1 MPAIIIGVLVLI
13 ALLVAPQIWVRS
25 VLLRHSAPRPAFP
38 GTGGEFARHL
48 LDGMKLGHVKV
59 EETELG
65 DHYNPAAKTVRLKA
79 ERFHGKSLTAIVVA
93 AHEVGHAMQDATD
106 YGPLKTRTR
115 LAPLVDIIQ
124 SAGPVVLIAA
134 SALGV
139 AVRHPAV
146 AALGVAVLVLM
157 NLSVVV
163 LHAVTLPVEFDAS
176 FKRAL
181 PVLRD
186 GGYLEGADLA
196 AARHILS
203 AAAYTYVA
211 SALISLLNIARWIR
225 R

>member
-1 MPAIIIGVLVLI
+1 MPILIIGVLVLI
-13 ALLVAPQIWVRS
+13 ALIVLPQLWVRS
-25 VLLRHSAPRPAFP
+25 VLLRHSAPRPFP

-48 LDGMKLGHVKV
+48 LDGMKLSDVKV
-59 EETELG
+59 EETEQG
-65 DHYNPAAKTVRLKA
+65 DHYHPIAKAVRLKA
-79 ERFHGKSLTAIVVA
+79 EHFHGKSLTAIVVA
-93 AHEVGHAMQDATD
+93 AHEVGHAMQDATG

-115 LAPLVDIIQ
+115 LAPFVETIHTV
-124 SAGPVVLIAA
+124 GPALLLAA

-139 AVRHPAV
+139 VLRHPAV
-146 AALGVAVLVLM
+146 PAIGVAALVLM
-157 NLSVVV
+157 NLSIVA

-186 GGYLEGADLA
+186 GGYLEGKDLA
-196 AARHILS
+196 AARHILR

-211 SALISLLNIARWIR
+211 SALMSLINIARWIR